1 MLKICLSL
9 ATSCPNFVYLHQ
21 KSKDNATQQCKKAP
35 PPTSS
40 HPPSL
45 LTPHSSPLTYS
56 IVKITKLE
64 KIKQNHMTKT
74 KTTTNAFRPQKAKR
88 RRPLIKL
95 QLRTT

>member
-40 HPPSL
+40 HPSSL
-45 LTPHSSPLTYS
+45 LTPHSSLPTYS
-56 IVKITKLE
+56 IVKTTKLL
-64 KIKQNHMTKT
+64 KQTKPHDENKDYNECFSTIEGKT
-74 KTTTNAFRPQKAKR
+74 KTTIDGTDKR
-88 RRPLIKL
+88 I
-95 QLRTT
+95 